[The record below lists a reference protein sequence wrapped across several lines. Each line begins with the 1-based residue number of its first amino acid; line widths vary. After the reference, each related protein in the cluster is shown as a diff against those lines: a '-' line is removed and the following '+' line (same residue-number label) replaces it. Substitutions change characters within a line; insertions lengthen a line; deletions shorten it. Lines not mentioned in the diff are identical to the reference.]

1 MTCTQVYYDLSYRQS
16 DAQRRCLRGCPSW
29 ERTLAL
35 NGPPMARSLYGTG
48 AHGLRPHGSE
58 PLTCRFS
65 VERVTRIEL
74 ALSAWEADVLP
85 LNYTRRANWL
95 PRNTGSGRG
104 PGLPAM
110 VPDATCHP

>member
-85 LNYTRRANWL
+85 LNYTRGLDGRSGHGAFATTSY
-95 PRNTGSGRG
+95 RN
-104 PGLPAM
+104 L
-110 VPDATCHP
+110 

>member
-1 MTCTQVYYDLSYRQS
+1 MTCTQVHHDLSYRQS

-48 AHGLRPHGSE
+48 ADGLRPHGSE

-74 ALSAWEADVLP
+74 ALSAWEAVRLRP
-85 LNYTRRANWL
+85 LQTLTCRLWW
-95 PRNTGSGRG
+95 
-104 PGLPAM
+104 PGVPAAD
-110 VPDATCHP
+110 P